1 MNKRIASRMS
11 VIAPSLTLA
20 ITVAFLMKKNRWDVK
35 YMAEKVGV
43 TPATFRRWL
52 KSTSQGYLSADAVVK
67 IAWALKTTIFTV
79 LSYNCKIVR
88 GKEKAQIPKEK

>member
-1 MNKRIASRMS
+1 MKTQKTSEKEPFYDFIDME
-11 VIAPSLTLA
+11 
-20 ITVAFLMKKNRWDVK
+20 TVAFLMKKNRWDVK

-67 IAWALKTTIFTV
+67 IAWALKTTILDRKSV
-79 LSYNCKIVR
+79 V
-88 GKEKAQIPKEK
+88 

>member
-1 MNKRIASRMS
+1 MKTQKTSEKEPFYDFIDME
-11 VIAPSLTLA
+11 
-20 ITVAFLMKKNRWDVK
+20 TVAFLMKKN
-35 YMAEKVGV
+35 
-43 TPATFRRWL
+43 RWL

>member
-1 MNKRIASRMS
+1 MKTQKTSEKEPFYDFIDME
-11 VIAPSLTLA
+11 
-20 ITVAFLMKKNRWDVK
+20 TVAFLMKKNRWDVK

-52 KSTSQGYLSADAVVK
+52 KSTSPGYLSADAVVK
-67 IAWALKTTIFTV
+67 IAWALQTTIFTV